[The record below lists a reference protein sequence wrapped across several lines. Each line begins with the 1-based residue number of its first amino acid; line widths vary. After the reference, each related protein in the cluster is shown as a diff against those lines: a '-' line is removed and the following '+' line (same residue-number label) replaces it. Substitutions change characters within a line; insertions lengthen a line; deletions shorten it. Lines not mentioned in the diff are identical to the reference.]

1 MNKFIAIPIQI
12 LALHF
17 IGLLGLP
24 IHGIANVISGNPGNY
39 LQKIGVLQPGD
50 TLLLEPGTYANNM
63 KLVNINGKPGQPIV
77 LMGSGQSTVLIGNSC
92 CNTVS
97 LTKCSFLVLSHLS
110 LDGQNQFVDAVK
122 AEGTTGNWTHDITIQ
137 YCTITGYGID
147 QQAVGIST
155 KCPSWNW
162 IIRKNKIIGA
172 GTGLYLGNS
181 DGYMPFVNGI
191 IEYNYIA
198 STVGYNMQIKHQI
211 NGSRDV
217 LPETMID
224 AHTTIRYNVF
234 TKDSSSSSGGNARP
248 NLLTGGF
255 PTTGWGSK
263 DYYEIYGNFFYN
275 NPVEA
280 LYQGTGNIIMYD
292 NIFVNHFDPAGI
304 RAVYFTP
311 QNGVNPQTIHFF
323 HNTLWAANSSG
334 GVRLY
339 NPAPGFVQDCYA
351 NAVFAPYPISNF
363 SNEMDNVKDTYN
375 NASSYVLAAR
385 NTILNLDLFP
395 KAGQLTGAL
404 TPDTLTL
411 KYKDAK
417 KDFNGDSYAW
427 TYRGA
432 YSGCCQNKGWKLQL
446 DTIPDRTVLINSVP
460 DLTDASTIFSIWPN
474 PSNGE
479 LSIQSPVS
487 ADYLLTELSGRE
499 ILSGNLNAGVNEI
512 RISSPKP
519 GMVILVIY
527 SGTKS
532 YSKKIFLTKH

>member
-1 MNKFIAIPIQI
+1 MNKFFDFSIQI
-12 LALHF
+12 IALHF
-17 IGLLGLP
+17 VSLLYLP
-24 IHGIANVISGNPGNY
+24 IHGNANVISGNPGNY
-39 LQKIGVLQPGD
+39 LQQIGLLQPGD

-77 LMGSGQSTVLIGNSC
+77 IRGSGPSTVLIGNAC

-97 LTKCSFLVLSHLS
+97 LTKCSFLVLSHFM
-110 LDGQNQFVDAVK
+110 LDGKNQFVDAVK
-122 AEGTTGNWTHDITIQ
+122 AEGTTGNWTHDISIQ
-137 YCTITGYGID
+137 YTTIVGYGID

-162 IIRKNKIIGA
+162 VIRKNKIIGA

-181 DGYMPFVNGI
+181 DGTMPFVNGI

-198 STVGYNMQIKHQI
+198 STVGYNMQIKHQF
-211 NGSRDV
+211 NGSRDI

-234 TKDSSSSSGGNARP
+234 TKDSTSSGGGNARP

-339 NPAPGFVQDCYA
+339 NPASGFVQDCYG
-351 NAVFAPYPISNF
+351 NAVFATSPISNF
-363 SNEMDNVKDTYN
+363 ANEVDNVKDSYN

-385 NTILNLDLFP
+385 NNIFDLDLFP
-395 KAGQLTGAL
+395 KAGQLNGAL
-404 TPDTLTL
+404 TPDTITL
-411 KYKDAK
+411 KYNDAE

-432 YSGCCQNKGWKLQL
+432 YAGCCHNNGWKLQL
-446 DTIPDRTVLINSVP
+446 DTIPDRTGLINAIP
-460 DLTDASTIFSIWPN
+460 DLQDASMIFPTWPN
-474 PSNGE
+474 PSNGI
-479 LSIQSPVS
+479 LYIHSPVQ
-487 ADYLLTELSGRE
+487 ANFRVTDMSGRE
-499 ILSGNLNAGVNEI
+499 ILNGNLKMGVNEV
-512 RISSPKP
+512 RINCELS
-519 GMVILVIY
+519 GTIFLIIH

-532 YSKKIFLTKH
+532 FSKKISVVR

>member
-12 LALHF
+12 LALYF

-24 IHGIANVISGNPGNY
+24 IHGNANTISGNTGNY

-77 LMGSGQSTVLIGNSC
+77 IVGSGQSTIFIGNAC

-97 LTKCSFLVLSHLS
+97 LTKCSFLVLSHFM
-110 LDGQNQFVDAVK
+110 LDGKNQFVDAVK
-122 AEGTTGNWTHDITIQ
+122 AEGTAGNWTHDITIQ
-137 YCTITGYGID
+137 YTTIVGYGID

-162 IIRKNKIIGA
+162 VIRKNKIIGA

-181 DGYMPFVNGI
+181 DGTMPFVNGI

-198 STVGYNMQIKHQI
+198 STVGYNMQIKHQF

-234 TKDSSSSSGGNARP
+234 TKDSTSSGGGNARP

-255 PTTGWGSK
+255 PTSGWGAK

-323 HNTLWAANSSG
+323 HNTLLAANTSG

-351 NAVFAPYPISNF
+351 NAVFAPNPISNF
-363 SNEMDNVKDTYN
+363 SNEIDNVKDTYN

-385 NTILNLDLFP
+385 NTILDLDLFP
-395 KAGQLTGAL
+395 KAGQLTGTL
-404 TPDTLTL
+404 TPDTITL
-411 KYKDAK
+411 KYKDAT

-432 YSGCCQNKGWKLQL
+432 YARCCRNHGWKLQL
-446 DTIPDRTVLINSVP
+446 DTMPDRNVLISSLN
-460 DLTDASTIFSIWPN
+460 DHQETGLAFSTWPN

-479 LSIQSPVS
+479 LFIQSPVQ
-487 ADYLLTELSGRE
+487 ADYLLTDFTGRE
-499 ILSGNLNAGVNEI
+499 ILKGNLRKGINEV
-512 RISSPKP
+512 RINCE
-519 GMVILVIY
+519 L
-527 SGTKS
+527 SGTIFLIIQSETKS
-532 YSKKIFLTKH
+532 FSKKIIFSK